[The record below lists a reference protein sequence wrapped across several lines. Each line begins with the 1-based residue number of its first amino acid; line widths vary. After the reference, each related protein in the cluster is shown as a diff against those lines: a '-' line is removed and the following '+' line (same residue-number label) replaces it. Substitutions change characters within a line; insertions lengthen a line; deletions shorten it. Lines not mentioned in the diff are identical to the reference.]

1 MIKYDDFNLLGG
13 FVDRW
18 TNGHLQLQSLFCN
31 CKSFGFIVGG
41 NLRLSPDSSPDV
53 SIDENDSPTEDEE
66 KKVEIINNELQADD
80 LLAMETTPK
89 GMRTLIYMIY
99 DMTKISK
106 ISFTPQKCGI
116 VVIDD
121 EKR

>member
-1 MIKYDDFNLLGG
+1 M
-13 FVDRW
+13 
-18 TNGHLQLQSLFCN
+18 
-31 CKSFGFIVGG
+31 
-41 NLRLSPDSSPDV
+41 

-99 DMTKISK
+99 DMIKISK

-116 VVIDD
+116 VVIDE